1 MAVIGSFGDIIFSVS
16 TKEVKTFD
24 NMKWDSSAKYVEH
37 DRHLRDPLLEFT
49 GTNADKISFTMY
61 FSIFLGVDPLWEI
74 GKLLAMER
82 KGIAN
87 YLVIGSKRY
96 GRHKWVINGTP
107 KDLERFDN
115 KGRMMSAKCTINLVA
130 YAER

>member
-1 MAVIGSFGDIIFSVS
+1 MAAIGSFGDTIFSV
-16 TKEVKTFD
+16 TRKQVNTFD
-24 NMKWDSSAKYVEH
+24 KMKWNSSVKLSEH
-37 DRHLRDPLLEFT
+37 DRHLRDPLIEFT
-49 GTNADKISFTMY
+49 GTDADKISFSMY

-82 KGIAN
+82 KGVIN

-96 GRHKWVINGTP
+96 GRHKWIISSTS

-115 KGRMMSAKCTINLVA
+115 KGRMMIAKVTVNLVA